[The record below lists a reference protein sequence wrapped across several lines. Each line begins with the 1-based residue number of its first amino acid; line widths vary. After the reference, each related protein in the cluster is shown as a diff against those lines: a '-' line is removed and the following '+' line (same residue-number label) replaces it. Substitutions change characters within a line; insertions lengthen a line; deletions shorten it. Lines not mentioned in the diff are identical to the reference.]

1 MVRTPHVVA
10 HRGLASSFPEN
21 TLESIAAAIAAGVQF
36 VEFDIQL
43 SADEVPV
50 VIHDDTLI
58 RTADRSGCVLDMSWT
73 DLSTMTVGESE
84 RFGSQFADALLPS
97 LAQARQLIE
106 RHPGI
111 TAFVEIKTESL
122 SHFGTDRVLD
132 CCVEAL
138 DALLPRS
145 VITSFDAAVLE
156 KARERYGAAI
166 AWVLTQW
173 DDESLELGAAL
184 QPDFMFCN
192 YKKLP
197 STPLMLPQGRWEWVI
212 YEVVDVELARALHER
227 GVSFVESM
235 DAGALMRNLLAASD
249 IDDGS

>member
-1 MVRTPHVVA
+1 MFRTPQVVA

-21 TLESIAAAIAAGVQF
+21 TLESIAAAIAEGVQF

-50 VIHDDTLI
+50 LIHDDTLT
-58 RTADRSGCVLDMSWT
+58 RTAGRSGCVLDMSWA
-73 DLSTMTVGESE
+73 DLSTTTAGESE
-84 RFGSQFADALLPS
+84 RLGSQYADALLPS
-97 LAQARQLIE
+97 LAQARQLIA

-122 SHFGTDRVLD
+122 SHFGIDRVLD
-132 CCVEAL
+132 RCIEAL
-138 DALLPRS
+138 DAFLPRS

-156 KARERYGAAI
+156 RAREKYGAAI
-166 AWVLTQW
+166 AWVLTRW
-173 DDESLELGAAL
+173 DDESLKFGAELQAE
-184 QPDFMFCN
+184 FMFCN

-212 YEVVDVELARALHER
+212 YEVIDVELARALHER
-227 GVSFVESM
+227 GVGFVESM
-235 DAGALMRNLLAASD
+235 DAGALMRNLLAASEG
-249 IDDGS
+249 DDGS